1 MKIITHV
8 LSLLHDTDILK
19 DSTENQNPTDKT
31 VQVVIAKTTKIQQAS
46 KICSA
51 LTQTCTSSLFLLHTC
66 SCSDHMADDSG

>member
-1 MKIITHV
+1 MKPEPKEMNKMNETFNERY
-8 LSLLHDTDILK
+8 
-19 DSTENQNPTDKT
+19 TENQNPTDKT
-31 VQVVIAKTTKIQQAS
+31 VQVVIAKTTKIQQAN